1 MEAETKMSETANG
14 IRENGAEPTA
24 KPPVQD
30 SDLKALVKRANN
42 GDKSCLSQV
51 RALFADGPRGKALRE
66 ANGSPVERL
75 RRSLVEKAAGENV
88 LIKEAME
95 QEIVEL
101 EAELA
106 GASPTRIEQLLAERA
121 SICGFILNRYE
132 DGYARSDGWP
142 IHAVDLQMRKIDKAH
157 ARFLSA
163 LRTLAQVRKLAL
175 PTLQVNI
182 ARNQVNVAET
192 RP

>member
-1 MEAETKMSETANG
+1 MSETANG
-14 IRENGAEPTA
+14 SRENGAESKA

-30 SDLKALVKRANN
+30 SELKALVKRANN
-42 GDKSCLSQV
+42 GDKSCLPEV
-51 RALFADGPRGKALRE
+51 RALFADGSRGKALRE
-66 ANGSPVERL
+66 ANGSPAVRL

-95 QEIVEL
+95 QEIVKL
-101 EAELA
+101 EAALA
-106 GASPTRIEQLLAERA
+106 GASPTPIEQLLAERA
-121 SICGFILNRYE
+121 SICWFILNRYE
-132 DGYARSDGWP
+132 DAYARSDGWP
-142 IHAVDLQMRKIDKAH
+142 IHSVDLQMRKIDKAH
-157 ARFLSA
+157 ARLLSA